1 MLCTGATVSNEAE
14 IIVKIQTWAGRVGD
28 VNSNL
33 EEPTKKTLYAMKQI
47 HFQNRYRKVASSSTP
62 RLVARLG

>member
-14 IIVKIQTWAGRVGD
+14 ITVKIQTWAGRVDD

-33 EEPTKKTLYAMKQI
+33 GSTKKTLYAMKQI
-47 HFQNRYRKVASSSTP
+47 HFQNRYDERIHIFQP
-62 RLVARLG
+62 GY